1 MTREEQLKFC
11 KACKNQKFD
20 VNQGIICGLTNERA
34 DFSGF
39 CSSYV
44 EDEVLKQNLI
54 SEEFEKENALVPAS
68 KDKRFANYL
77 IDMICMVIFGFLLGA
92 GLGIIL
98 ALVSPSS
105 LSMFDQDNKLL
116 DYAFNFIIG
125 MTYYTIMEA
134 STGRSIGKY
143 ITKTKV
149 VNEKGEKPSLGTAF
163 VRSLCRFI
171 PFEAFS
177 FLGSDSYGW
186 HDKFSDTRVVKA

>member
-20 VNQGIICGLTNERA
+20 LNHGVICGLTNERA
-34 DFSGF
+34 NFSGF

-44 EDEVLKQNLI
+44 EDEDLKQEQI
-54 SEEFEKENALVPAS
+54 KTEFESETALTPAS
-68 KDKRFANYL
+68 KGKRFANYA
-77 IDMICMVIFGFLLGA
+77 IDMICMVILGFMLGA

-105 LSMFDQDNKLL
+105 LSFFDQQNKLI

-134 STGRSIGKY
+134 STGRSIAKY

-171 PFEAFS
+171 PFDAFS
-177 FLGSDSYGW
+177 FLGSDSSGW
-186 HDKFSDTRVVKA
+186 HDKFSDTRVVEA

>member
-1 MTREEQLKFC
+1 MTREEQLRFC
-11 KACKNQKFD
+11 KSCKNQKFD
-20 VNQGIICGLTNERA
+20 MNYGVICGLTNERA
-34 DFSGF
+34 NFTGF
-39 CSSYV
+39 CSSYI
-44 EDEVLKQNLI
+44 EDLEISQNETTSVFETKAVLK
-54 SEEFEKENALVPAS
+54 PAS
-68 KDKRFANYL
+68 LGKRFGNYA
-77 IDMICMVIFGFLLGA
+77 IDMICMIVFGFLLGA

-105 LSMFDQDNKLL
+105 LSMFEQGNKLL

-149 VNEKGEKPSLGTAF
+149 VNENGEKPGLGTAF

-177 FLGSDSYGW
+177 FLGSDNSGW
-186 HDKFSDTRVVKA
+186 HDKFSDTRVVEA